1 MTNILFT
8 IIVALGMK
16 VVDVT
21 FSPTYYMITYQ
32 DGQREEVVV
41 TKDND
46 ICPHYCGIDHAHK
59 VNFCEGGDCSPINES
74 FVISKYKADNNT
86 FNLYCKGKEIMLFEQ
101 IERVKPSNK
110 KKKGNSVKLF

>member
-21 FSPTYYMITYQ
+21 FSPKYYMITYQ

-41 TKDND
+41 TKGND

-59 VNFCEGGDCSPINES
+59 VNMCEGEDCDLIDKS
-74 FVISKYKADNNT
+74 FVISKHETPNNT
-86 FNLYCKGKEIMLFEQ
+86 FSLYCKGKEIMLFQEINRNDNAQ
-101 IERVKPSNK
+101 K
-110 KKKGNSVKLF
+110 KKMNSIEIF

>member
-41 TKDND
+41 TKSND

-59 VNFCEGGDCSPINES
+59 VNICEGGDCSRIDKS
-74 FVISKYKADNNT
+74 FIVNKHKADNNT
-86 FNLYCKGKEIMLFEQ
+86 FNLYCKGKEIMFFEQ
-101 IERVKPSNK
+101 IERAKPNK
-110 KKKGNSVKLF
+110 KKKRILIKLF

>member
-21 FSPTYYMITYQ
+21 FSSKYYMITYQ
-32 DGQREEVVV
+32 DGQREEVVI
-41 TKDND
+41 TKGNN

-59 VNFCEGGDCSPINES
+59 VNMCEGGDCDLIDKS
-74 FVISKYKADNNT
+74 FVISKHQASNNT
-86 FNLYCKGKEIMLFEQ
+86 FSLYCKGKEIMLFQEINRNDNTQ
-101 IERVKPSNK
+101 K
-110 KKKGNSVKLF
+110 KKMNSIEIF

>member
-21 FSPTYYMITYQ
+21 FSPAYYMITYQ

-41 TKDND
+41 TKSND

-59 VNFCEGGDCSPINES
+59 INICEGGDCNRIDKS
-74 FVISKYKADNNT
+74 FVVNKHKADNNT
-86 FNLYCKGKEIMLFEQ
+86 FNLYCKGKEIMFFEQ
-101 IERVKPSNK
+101 IERVKPHK
-110 KKKGNSVKLF
+110 KKKGNSIKLF